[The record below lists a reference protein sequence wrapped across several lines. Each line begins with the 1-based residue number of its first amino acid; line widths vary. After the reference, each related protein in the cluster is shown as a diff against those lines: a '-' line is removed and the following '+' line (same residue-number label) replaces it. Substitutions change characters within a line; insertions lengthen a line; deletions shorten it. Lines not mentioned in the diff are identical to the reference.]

1 MYLYRPFRAQA
12 LCLAAF
18 YNQNSSTLI
27 KSKVIYTYMFRT
39 LANMLLAAA
48 TATLCWQ
55 AASGVP
61 ARRGAIICTQPD
73 GTTITVERMGDEH
86 FHTFVTAD
94 DRIPVQRTPD
104 GQFRYLNAD
113 GTISGVAAHNPGM
126 RTQAEA
132 EFLRANAG
140 GADFASLAAAAA
152 QRRQA
157 AAPQSRAASRASQ
170 VPFSGSPRVPILLV
184 SYSDV
189 DFLDK
194 QNAHTTF
201 ERFFNTGEKSALQYF
216 SDQSNGAYTPQ
227 FDVYGPIKLSGD
239 RATYG
244 GNAPTGGDKGIGK
257 MVAEA
262 CTGLASEINFK
273 DYDNNND
280 GECDVVI
287 VLYAGVGEAS
297 SDVDDAIWPCQWDL
311 RSSDYRSTLK
321 LNGVTV
327 NKFAVF
333 NEQNGQ
339 LPSRIDGI
347 GTFCHEFSHC
357 LGLPD
362 FYETSYMFGYFG
374 MDAWSIMHYGCYND
388 YGDTPLGYSAYE
400 KNFLGWVPL
409 PEAVDHTYYTLPVW
423 NQKNALTDQAIR
435 ITNPDDTDEYFV
447 IENRARQGWD
457 RFMEADGL
465 LIYRVAYDAEA
476 WYHNTVN
483 NNARQRMT
491 PIPADNK
498 LSIETLSGDL
508 WPYGTATEL
517 TSTSTP
523 ATILYNGSRLDKPVT
538 NMTRNSDGTI
548 SFWFV
553 KPETEA
559 PVLNEATAIS
569 STGFTASWQHASGA
583 DMTYT
588 LRIEPHYDIAYSL
601 LYDLTFNSTSAADWT
616 RADNV
621 EWAGTTG
628 GVKLGSAVR
637 GGSITSPEFT
647 LDGSGIVT
655 VKVAA
660 KRYAL
665 GESATL
671 TIALLDASGREI
683 STANVKPTS
692 NYSDYIV
699 TIEGEPYTTA
709 RVQFATREAK
719 QRIYLMSTQIYTG
732 DATAPTGNTKAD
744 APAQSQ
750 TDGVV
755 TITGIT
761 ATSHTVT
768 GLQPATAYDFRVK
781 AEPKP
786 ESGLEPSTW
795 SRRST
800 VTTLPASS
808 AITAPEADA
817 APAETEYFN
826 LQGVRI
832 SADRLTPGIYVRRT
846 GTTTEKIIVR

>member
-1 MYLYRPFRAQA
+1 MYLYRPFHAQA

-227 FDVYGPIKLSGD
+227 FDVYGPIKLSDD

-476 WYHNTVN
+476 WYSNTVN

-655 VKVAA
+655 VKVSA
-660 KRYAL
+660 KLYAL

-683 STANVKPTS
+683 STANVKLTS

-719 QRIYLMSTQIYTG
+719 QRIYLMSTQIYAG
-732 DATAPTGNTKAD
+732 DATAPTGTTKAD

-750 TDGVV
+750 ADGVV

-800 VTTLPASS
+800 VTTHPASS